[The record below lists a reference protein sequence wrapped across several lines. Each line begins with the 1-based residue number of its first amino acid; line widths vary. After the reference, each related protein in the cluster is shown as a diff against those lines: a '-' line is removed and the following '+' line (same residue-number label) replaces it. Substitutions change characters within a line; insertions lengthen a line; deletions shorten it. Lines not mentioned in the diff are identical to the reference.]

1 MQPTSGTLDPVLTL
15 LAPDGQP
22 VAFDDDAGGERSAL
36 ISGVQLPSDGVYGVQ
51 AWGSGLP
58 GTYELTLATAPAG
71 VPRHARR
78 RWHGRAPRH
87 AAHRAAGRCSRPT
100 VGPRCRGRPPVRN
113 HVPVSES
120 IERPGAFDRFVIPV
134 DAGATYTIG
143 LRPLS

>member
-58 GTYELTLATAPAG
+58 GTYELTLATAPQAFPVTPVVDG
-71 VPRHARR
+71 TGALP
-78 RWHGRAPRH
+78 GTLPPS
-87 AAHRAAGRCSRPT
+87 SR
-100 VGPRCRGRPPVRN
+100 
-113 HVPVSES
+113 
-120 IERPGAFDRFVIPV
+120 
-134 DAGATYTIG
+134 
-143 LRPLS
+143 